1 MKKVFSLFQVLILVL
16 TMSSCEDQQKIQ
28 AAKKAAE
35 EQAAAKA
42 KAVSDAEM
50 LAKAPKDIVTIAS
63 TSAKTLAA
71 AVTAAGLVETLQGT
85 GPFTVFAPTDAAFAA
100 IQTEVDKL
108 LKPENKAAL
117 SKILTYHVVAG
128 KVMAADLKDGQ
139 EITTVQGGKLK
150 VKIKDGKV
158 MIGNANVTTA
168 NIEASNGVIH
178 VIDKVLLPK

>member
-1 MKKVFSLFQVLILVL
+1 MKKVISLLQVLVLVL

-28 AAKKAAE
+28 AAKKATE
-35 EQAAAKA
+35 DQEAAKA
-42 KAVSDAEM
+42 KATADAEM

-71 AVTAAGLVETLQGT
+71 AVTAAGLVETLQGK

-100 IQTEVDKL
+100 IQKEVDKL

-117 SKILTYHVVAG
+117 AKILTYHVVAG

-139 EITTVQGGKLK
+139 EVTTVQGGKLK
-150 VKIKDGKV
+150 VSIKDGKV
-158 MIGNANVTTA
+158 MIGNANVSTA
-168 NIEASNGVIH
+168 DIDASNGVIH